1 MSSEKEEEEE
11 EELKSSSK
19 LVNRHVKDTIQC
31 LTPTFPNTLKESPQ
45 RRLFKDDWW
54 NIKSLLSYRTSLPK
68 RPDSVLSS
76 LVCKLQILYHTK
88 NPKRDRKIPFDTKMS

>member
-1 MSSEKEEEEE
+1 MSSEKEEEE

-45 RRLFKDDWW
+45 RRLFKDD
-54 NIKSLLSYRTSLPK
+54 
-68 RPDSVLSS
+68 
-76 LVCKLQILYHTK
+76 
-88 NPKRDRKIPFDTKMS
+88 